1 MWVAEWVWHTEMF
14 IGPLLED
21 VEGAGFWE
29 KMAWVLSKVA
39 TFLTSAHRGVKEA
52 TPNQSPR
59 LRVHELADKPCT
71 HGVGPFPF
79 RFLKSLQL
87 FPGSLHACC
96 LQGLRCPTLLMTTLM
111 SLRKD

>member
-52 TPNQSPR
+52 APNQSPR

-71 HGVGPFPF
+71 HMGWDPSPFD
-79 RFLKSLQL
+79 S
-87 FPGSLHACC
+87 
-96 LQGLRCPTLLMTTLM
+96 
-111 SLRKD
+111 